1 MAIQEVRVANKP
13 GLRDPRGEEVLYEI
27 RHALGIHSVDRVI
40 TAKVYRFE
48 GIGVPEAELLAAR
61 LLAEDVFQVYSLNS
75 PLIRDADALL
85 EVACKPGV
93 MNPEVASL
101 LKSAADL
108 GISGLLAADSST
120 EYGFWGASLTG
131 EDLDQITRRL
141 LVNATV
147 ERVVRD
153 KPQTLLISGEPGET
167 KEIPICNMS
176 DSELMDLSKDTL
188 FLNLDEMRV
197 IQAYFNNKG
206 RNPTDCEIETIA
218 QTWSEHCGHK
228 TFKARIIAGGIAKTP
243 LLKRLQRATADI
255 NHPLV
260 LSAFVDNS
268 GVMEFYH
275 GYAVCGKVETH
286 NSPSAIEPYGGA
298 MTGSGGVFR
307 DVMGTGKGA
316 KVVASTDMFCF
327 APPDIS
333 PGEIPPG
340 CLNPHYLLRRV
351 VAGVRDYGNRMGVPT
366 NNGSIHF
373 HRDFRAKP
381 TVIVGAYGLLPAALS
396 RKGQPWPGDLAVVM
410 GGRTGRDGIHGA
422 TFSSGEMTDRT
433 VDINSSAVQI
443 GNAIEEKRVSDAL
456 LLARDEGLLRAVTDC
471 GAGGF
476 GSALGEMGSET
487 GVEVWLD
494 KVPLKYPGLAPWEIF
509 LSESQ
514 ERMVVAVAPENLP
527 RLLEICRELNVEAAV
542 IARFTDNRHLTV
554 KFMEQTVCD
563 LDMEFLH
570 DGLPQREMT
579 AAWNPTVA
587 GVAEMPLPV
596 NWEDLYCRVMEHLDV
611 CSKEPVVRM
620 YDHGVQ
626 GTSGLPPFTGV
637 EQDAPNDAV
646 VLTPLA
652 GRPESLVISHGM
664 NPALNL
670 IDPYQGSLWAAT
682 EAVANAVAVGGNP
695 GEMVLIDNFIWP
707 FPDEESLGALDL
719 AVDACVDFA
728 KATGMPFI
736 SGKDSLS
743 STYRSKDGTVI
754 KIPPVLCVSAFSR
767 LPDVRRTVSADF
779 KGPGNCLVLVGER
792 DIDRMAGSVYCSLA
806 GQTGVNLPSID
817 LTILPKVL
825 DAVHGAIRIGH
836 VLSCHDISEG
846 GLAAALAEMC
856 FGGGLGAHIH
866 IPGEER
872 PDYFLLNETA
882 GCFVIELATGADPSE
897 LFAGLPWQN
906 LGRTI
911 IEPAIKVGHG
921 RERLFMLG
929 LEPLKKAWQRPMKE
943 VFGS

>member
-1 MAIQEVRVANKP
+1 MAIQEVRVTNKH
-13 GLRDPRGEEVLYEI
+13 GLRDPRGEEVLNEI
-27 RHALGIHSVDRVI
+27 RHALGIHSVEQVI
-40 TAKVYRFE
+40 TARVYRLE
-48 GIGVPEAELLAAR
+48 GVSGPEAELLATK
-61 LLAEDVFQVYSLNS
+61 LLAEDVFQIYSLNS
-75 PLIRDADALL
+75 PIIRSADALL
-85 EVACKPGV
+85 EVAYKPGV

-101 LKSAADL
+101 IKSASDL
-108 GISGLLAADSST
+108 GITSLRAADAST
-120 EYGFWGASLTG
+120 EYGFWGASLTPA
-131 EDLDQITRRL
+131 ELEIITRRL

-147 ERVVRD
+147 ERVMRE
-153 KPQTLLISGEPGET
+153 KPLTLLISGEPGQT
-167 KEIPICNMS
+167 REIPIRKMN
-176 DSELMDLSKDTL
+176 DLELMELSKDTL
-188 FLNLDEMRV
+188 FLNLEEMKV
-197 IQAYFNNKG
+197 VQAYFINKG

-228 TFKARIIAGGIAKTP
+228 TFKAKIFTGGVVKTP
-243 LLKRLQRATADI
+243 LLKRLQNATADT

-275 GYAVCGKVETH
+275 GQAVCGKVETH

-327 APPDIS
+327 APPDID
-333 PGEIPPG
+333 PEEIPSG

-373 HRDFRAKP
+373 HQDFRAKP
-381 TVIVGAYGLLPAALS
+381 TVIVGAYGILPADSS
-396 RKGQPWPGDLAVVM
+396 RQGQSLPGDLAVVM

-433 VDINSSAVQI
+433 IDINSSAVQI
-443 GNAIEEKRVSDAL
+443 GNPIEEKRVSDAL
-456 LLARDEGLLRAVTDC
+456 LLARDEGLVRAVTDC

-476 GSALGEMGSET
+476 GSALGEMGAKT

-494 KVPLKYPGLAPWEIF
+494 RVPLKYPGLAPWEIF

-514 ERMVVAVAPENLP
+514 ERMVVAVAPENLS
-527 RLLEICRELNVEAAV
+527 RLLEICRELNVEATV
-542 IARFTDNRHLTV
+542 IARFTDTNSLIVNYR
-554 KFMEQTVCD
+554 EQNICD
-563 LDMEFLH
+563 LEMEFLH

-579 AAWNPTVA
+579 AAWAPPVPRT
-587 GVAEMPLPV
+587 AEIPLPE
-596 NWEDLYCRVMEHLDV
+596 NWENTYCQVMEHLDV

-626 GTSGLPPFTGV
+626 GTSGLPPFAGV
-637 EQDAPNDAV
+637 DHDAPNDAV

-670 IDPYQGSLWAAT
+670 INPYQGSLWAAA

-695 GEMVLIDNFIWP
+695 REMVLIDNFIWP

-719 AVDACVDFA
+719 AVDACVDFV

-754 KIPPVLCVSAFSR
+754 KIPPVLCVSTFSR
-767 LPDVRRTVSADF
+767 LPDIRQTVSADF
-779 KGPGNCLVLVGER
+779 KGPGNRLVLVGKR
-792 DIDRMAGSVYCSLA
+792 DINRMAGSVYCSLA
-806 GQTGVNLPSID
+806 GQTGTNLPLID
-817 LTILPKVL
+817 LLTLPGAL
-825 DAVHGAIRIGH
+825 NAVHRAISGGH
-836 VLSCHDISEG
+836 ILACHDISEG
-846 GLAAALAEMC
+846 GLAAALAEMS
-856 FGGGLGAHIH
+856 FGGGLGAHIT
-866 IPGEER
+866 IPREDR
-872 PDYFLLNETA
+872 PDYFLFNETA
-882 GCFVIELATGADPSE
+882 GCFLIELAEGTDPAE
-897 LFAGLPWQN
+897 LFTGQPCQL
-906 LGRTI
+906 LGQTI
-911 IEPAIKVGHG
+911 
-921 RERLFMLG
+921 R
-929 LEPLKKAWQRPMKE
+929 EPLLEVDHGPELLFRMGLAPLKQAWQRPMKE